1 MRLMKLERENGEETY
16 EKKENCSGIWLTVS
30 IYSTMQ
36 CFVRLGPT
44 IFGGKIGERREKLL
58 KDLYRTNGQLAI
70 RETQSKRREER
81 GINRGEREEK
91 EDGRRIKKKRGMK
104 TRRRRGT
111 GSYISDLYLFSGDS
125 FQGELSISRFAFDLL
140 SPYMPTSFF
149 KRWKMRTIATYCHLR
164 PTVQSNAPY
173 STFYPTC
180 FPSLIFRIKR
190 RFVSLYQCDCSF
202 FFLN

>member
-1 MRLMKLERENGEETY
+1 MLNMRLMKLERENGEETY

-70 RETQSKRREER
+70 RETQSKGREER

-140 SPYMPTSFF
+140 SP
-149 KRWKMRTIATYCHLR
+149 
-164 PTVQSNAPY
+164 
-173 STFYPTC
+173 
-180 FPSLIFRIKR
+180 
-190 RFVSLYQCDCSF
+190 
-202 FFLN
+202 